1 MALTFLWVFASLRAF
16 SMVVP
21 ASVLV
26 FVNSWIQLISWLP
39 IQVFGGLGVA
49 ETSQVY
55 LYGLF
60 GIPVLQMATVSIG
73 LRVSSYLFN
82 LVSLLY
88 VPFQNLFRRKNLQVQ
103 SSNERSE

>member
-1 MALTFLWVFASLRAF
+1 LASLRAF
-16 SMVVP
+16 SLIVP
-21 ASVLV
+21 APVLV
-26 FVNSWIQLISWLP
+26 FVNAWIQLISWLP
-39 IQVFGGLGVA
+39 IQVFGGLGVS

-88 VPFQNLFRRKNLQVQ
+88 VPFQTFFTGKIFK
-103 SSNERSE
+103 SNPLTKDQNE